1 MDSFVEKFIVELLSL
16 GVEIA
21 YGILPPRKKE
31 KRKKNNNIGCGGRV
45 DMGGRCDKLSYL
57 ELLRS
62 EDVLFS
68 WFVFKF

>member
-1 MDSFVEKFIVELLSL
+1 MGS
-16 GVEIA
+16 
-21 YGILPPRKKE
+21 YPPEKKE
-31 KRKKNNNIGCGGRV
+31 KRKKNNNNIGCGGRV